1 MKKFLLVILMIISLP
16 LNFDLF
22 GSTPDK
28 LSFNRDLIIK
38 NLINGVRSEN
48 YGLRTSS
55 AFLLGEFKSSEAVID
70 LLAMLHNEVNE
81 DARIMAALSL
91 LKINDSR
98 GIYAIKQA
106 IRFDKSERVK
116 KMCEKFYF
124 HYLETSLK

>member
-1 MKKFLLVILMIISLP
+1 MKNSLLVIVMIVSLP
-16 LNFDLF
+16 LNSYLF
-22 GSTPDK
+22 GNTPDK

-55 AFLLGEFKSSEAVID
+55 AFLLGEFKSSEVVID

-106 IRFDKSERVK
+106 IRFDKSERVQK
-116 KMCEKFYF
+116 ICEKFYF
-124 HYLETSLK
+124 HYLETSAK